1 MELKGF
7 NVSVILLKQNSSD
20 GNKTDSYYD
29 FSEYAQIG
37 LGQTLNLDDT
47 IDTMNIVL
55 MGLPFR
61 KSFEPTS
68 LFRITISQP
77 FIDDDNNESKFE
89 KVYDYALQQDDVEQP
104 DMSDNHYFTH
114 NLTLCNPAIIAQQ
127 RTVDN
132 ISVTYKLQDVY
143 LESQDILTIDFNSN
157 VNPQIEDANFT
168 DSWLPIKNRKFG
180 EVGVDLWTTYTSY
193 ANRYRFVSPTITY
206 PAGVLSESNPATA
219 VYDTNL
225 TELKSIKQNYLYG
238 DGTPVVKDGVTYD
251 TTDHI
256 EFNAPLIEIE
266 ASESGLRNYA
276 FIGYLPVDIIVY
288 DTNLLSGNR
297 TETWYYAYPSKY
309 IQDFYHGSN
318 KEIEIWNDNNVRV
331 EKNVGHYTDSGT
343 PYTFRYITNFNND
356 GSIENKEYVVV
367 AYDEYSS
374 EDVIVSN
381 KVKNRTIRI
390 DFVQDEIHQIDIRIQ
405 RHQFLPQQMGS
416 STPKPQV
423 VWQNTEVFGV
433 QQQHTDWKLE
443 EDYSFVIELSF
454 CYYPQ
459 DNYLANLF
467 HQSKQI
473 DAYYLFKKS
482 QLAVMPR
489 LKENG
494 VAYYNTD
501 LPFFV
506 SEADKTLLE
515 RTQLI
520 ESDFNGKNLWE
531 VFSEIGK
538 YIHAKPRISIET
550 DDDNVMTGRFLVSFL
565 QYGKPDINTI
575 NATTDSI
582 FNSRFA
588 QEYICEL
595 DNYVENYFNLGSYVT
610 EVLHI
615 SSDSD
620 DSLIYN
626 DVAKLITKYP
636 ILEVLSLEVAN
647 SSMQVRTIT
656 KYLYEYNIYK
666 TLDYDVNK
674 TPSKH
679 RAIYYHLG
687 SNIIEGMQFVTPQPT
702 GVECAYSMKN
712 IIAIAFGINDPSN
725 ITIGDYVFRLT
736 YRVKDNVR
744 VSITRPDLRKYLL
757 NSSYDYYP
765 IHAQFNQQQEKIVS
779 SDNFGLN
786 AYGKLIR
793 TGNTTYNYYNW
804 TNDINNVMNEGDLY
818 NTPDGL
824 YYVSKVSRVYYSE
837 HIEENVELTKDFNR
851 LSQIIGI
858 PSEPR
863 FYEISERNIV
873 NRDIKFNDYILVRA
887 GTIPQSQIDLSLI
900 NIEMCFAILDSDEI
914 PDGVVSIFKG
924 DKDKTYDTLSN
935 YENYQV
941 YLPLVSY
948 SSKNTLTLE
957 WDMEDNYSAGDKS
970 TETNQTLKWGF
981 NLYSFVNFFNGVND
995 SQAYRSKEPVRYV
1008 DNYGR
1013 ADLMDFFFTKNYA
1026 LNYSDSYNIPQT
1038 KIDDMPTIFG
1048 QTQST
1053 RVMGGSNDE
1062 ACWYLTIDGMWETGA
1077 AMLISNESGYIIA
1090 KDNRERLSFNYNTQ
1104 LLLDSDRIV
1113 LGNKL
1118 WIRDLSNTNTK
1129 VVLLNKEL
1137 NKFDSDLI
1145 PLENV
1150 IATTNDIVYANI
1162 VKQGNYNSVSYIY
1175 FDIINNTSFSYAEL
1189 SECMS
1194 YALVRADLVNS
1205 NNYRVIIGRN
1215 VSDILDTTDKITNF
1229 VFEAYDKSSAMTNRK
1244 QLDNE

>member
-7 NVSVILLKQNSSD
+7 NISVILLKQNNGD
-20 GNKTDSYYD
+20 GNKVNSYYD
-29 FSEYAQIG
+29 FSKYAQIG
-37 LGQTLNLDDT
+37 FGQTLNLDDT
-47 IDTMNIVL
+47 IDTMSIVL

-68 LFRITISQP
+68 LFRITISQT
-77 FIDDDNNESKFE
+77 FIDDDDNEGSFE

-104 DMSDNHYFTH
+104 DMSDNNYFIH
-114 NLTLCNPAIIAQQ
+114 NLTLCNPAILAQQ

-132 ISVTYKLQDVY
+132 IAVTYKLQDVY
-143 LESQDILTIDFNSN
+143 LESQDILTIDFTSN
-157 VNPQIEDANFT
+157 GNPEIEDANFT
-168 DSWLPIKNRKFG
+168 DSWLPIKNRNFG
-180 EVGVDLWTTYTSY
+180 EVGVDPITIYTSY

-206 PAGVLSESNPATA
+206 PAGTLSESNPATA

-225 TELKSIKQNYLYG
+225 TELRNIKQNYLYG
-238 DGTPVVKDGVTYD
+238 DGTPVVIDGVTYN

-266 ASESGLRNYA
+266 ASENGLRNYA

-288 DTNLLSGNR
+288 DTNLLSGAK

-318 KEIEIWNDNNVRV
+318 KEIDIWNDNNQRV

-343 PYTFRYITNFNND
+343 PYTFRYITNFNNGD
-356 GSIENKEYVVV
+356 TLNQEYVVV

-374 EDVIVSN
+374 DDVIVSN

-405 RHQFLPQQMGS
+405 RHQFLPQEMGS

-443 EDYSFVIELSF
+443 EDFSFVIELSF

-459 DNYLANLF
+459 DNYMANLF

-520 ESDFNGKNLWE
+520 ESDFLGKNLWE

-550 DDDNVMTGRFLVSFL
+550 DDNDIMTGRYLVSFL
-565 QYGKPDINTI
+565 QYGKPDINNI
-575 NATTDSI
+575 NETTDSI

-615 SSDSD
+615 SSESD
-620 DSLIYN
+620 DELIYN
-626 DVAKLITKYP
+626 DVAKLISKYP

-647 SSMQVRTIT
+647 SSMEVRTIT
-656 KYLYEYNIYK
+656 KYLYEWNIYK

-687 SNIIEGMQFVTPQPT
+687 SNVIEGMQFVSPQPT
-702 GVECAYSMKN
+702 GVECAYSIKN
-712 IIAIAFGINDPSN
+712 IIAIAYGINDPSA
-725 ITIGDYVFRLT
+725 ITISDYVFRLT

-765 IHAQFNQQQEKIVS
+765 IHAQFNQQQEKLVS
-779 SDNFGLN
+779 SDSFGLN
-786 AYGKLIR
+786 GYGKLIR

-818 NTPDGL
+818 NTEDGL
-824 YYVSKVSRVYYSE
+824 YYVSKVNRVYYAE

-873 NRDIKFNDYILVRA
+873 NRDVKFNDYVLV
-887 GTIPQSQIDLSLI
+887 GTGVLQSQKSVSLLEL
-900 NIEMCFAILDSDEI
+900 NICNAILDSDKI

-935 YENYQV
+935 EENYQV

-957 WDMEDNYSAGDKS
+957 WDMEDNYSAGDMS
-970 TETNQTLKWGF
+970 VETNQTLKWAL

-995 SQAYRSKEPVRYV
+995 TQAYRTKEPTRYV

-1013 ADLMDFFFTKNYA
+1013 ADLMDFFFTSNYG
-1026 LNYSDSYNIPQT
+1026 LSYSDSYKIPRT
-1038 KIDDMPTIFG
+1038 KIDGMPSSFG
-1048 QTQST
+1048 QLQST
-1053 RVMGGSNDE
+1053 RVVGGSNNE
-1062 ACWYLTIDGMWETGA
+1062 ACWYLTIDGMWDTGVN
-1077 AMLISNESGYIIA
+1077 MLISNESGYIIA
-1090 KDNRERLSFNYNTQ
+1090 KDNRERLSFNYNIQ

-1129 VVLLNKEL
+1129 VVLLNTEL

-1145 PLENV
+1145 PLENI
-1150 IATTNDIVYANI
+1150 IAETNDIAI
-1162 VKQGNYNSVSYIY
+1162 SDMFKQGTHNSIDYVYLDLEHNVSFTYE
-1175 FDIINNTSFSYAEL
+1175 EL
-1189 SECMS
+1189 DNCMS
-1194 YALVRADLVNS
+1194 YALVRADLING
-1205 NNYRVIIGRN
+1205 NNYRIIVGRN
-1215 VSDILDTTDKITNF
+1215 VSDISEANDKVKNF
-1229 VFEAYDKSSAMTNRK
+1229 TFEAYDVSSATTNRK
-1244 QLDNE
+1244 QLDNI